1 VRANPAPT
9 RPGPISR
16 FLAIG
21 QRPEDDSDL
30 RVRKRTAAV
39 TIVLLVLAALAY
51 TSVGLAAGQPWLT
64 AFSLVQAI
72 GQGAGLIYLS
82 RTGRLAPVVINM
94 MALGLL
100 VIVSGGVVLG
110 GVRQGNANL
119 VWGLLVPIAAV
130 LFFGR
135 RAALPGF
142 VAYAAVVV
150 GMTVLDPL
158 LVANAGPPLPDEVQ
172 LALYVLNVLG
182 ATAVGLGLV
191 VFIDGERVRA
201 KGQAEALLLNV
212 LPRSIVA
219 RLHAGERTIAD
230 HCPDVTVLFSDVV
243 DFTPLAEREPPERV
257 VAILNELFSEFD
269 RLAEER
275 GLEKIKT
282 IGDAYMVVAGVPD
295 ERPDHAPVMLD
306 MALAMHA
313 AVERR
318 PPEGDRRL
326 RLRTGI
332 ATGPVVAG
340 VIGRQKFSY
349 DLWGDTVNTASR
361 MESSGVPGCIQVT
374 PETWERCRA
383 DYPWQV
389 REGVEVK
396 GKGPMRTY
404 LLEPAALLLTGDQR
418 VT

>member
-1 VRANPAPT
+1 MSANSAPA

-30 RVRKRTAAV
+30 RVRKRTAV
-39 TIVLLVLAALAY
+39 GTIVLLVLAGLAY
-51 TSVGLAAGQPWLT
+51 TTVGLVADRPGLT
-64 AFSLVQAI
+64 VFSLVQAL
-72 GQGAGLIYLS
+72 GQAAGLAYLW
-82 RTGRLAPVVINM
+82 RTGRLGPVVVNM

-100 VIVSGGVVLG
+100 VMVSGAVVLG
-110 GVRQGNANL
+110 GLRQGNANM
-119 VWGLLVPIAAV
+119 VWGLLVPIGGV

-142 VAYAAVVV
+142 VAYAMVVV
-150 GMTVLDPL
+150 GMAVLDPL
-158 LVANAGPPLPDEVQ
+158 LVANAGAPLSDAVS

-182 ATAVGLGLV
+182 ATAVGLGMV
-191 VFIDGERVRA
+191 VFIDGERMRA
-201 KGQAEALLLNV
+201 KGQAESLLLNV
-212 LPRSIVA
+212 LPRAIVA

-243 DFTPLAEREPPERV
+243 DFTPFAELEPPERV
-257 VAILNELFSEFD
+257 VAVLNELFSDFD
-269 RLAEER
+269 RLAEQR

-313 AVERR
+313 VVDRR
-318 PPEGDRRL
+318 PPVGDRRL

-374 PETWERCRA
+374 HETWDRCRA

-404 LLEPAALLLTGDQR
+404 LLDPAAIP
-418 VT
+418 VA